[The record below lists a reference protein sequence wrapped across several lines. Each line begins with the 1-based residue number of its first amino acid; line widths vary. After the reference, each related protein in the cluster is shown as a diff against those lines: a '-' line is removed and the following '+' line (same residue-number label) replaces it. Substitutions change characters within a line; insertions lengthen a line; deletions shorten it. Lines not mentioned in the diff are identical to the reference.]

1 MYIVYSPPQHSEPSF
16 IQKVGIGTRKKEK
29 SISISW
35 KTRLSD
41 SQTERER
48 EREGEEDILT
58 KLKSWQ
64 DFKEPRRNYVDVFFF
79 FFFSERKYR
88 MTQKND
94 NLFLGPHRY
103 KHALHH
109 LIAFVPLYV
118 RFSFSGTTC
127 SSVHAAYCT
136 CMYYVGTAL
145 FVKDPF
151 FLQDVIIGISKKF
164 NMIKLAAK
172 ISFCT
177 RNVTDLEIPTGL
189 LNLRA

>member
-79 FFFSERKYR
+79 FLRKKIPY
-88 MTQKND
+88 
-94 NLFLGPHRY
+94 
-103 KHALHH
+103 
-109 LIAFVPLYV
+109 
-118 RFSFSGTTC
+118 
-127 SSVHAAYCT
+127 
-136 CMYYVGTAL
+136 
-145 FVKDPF
+145 DP
-151 FLQDVIIGISKKF
+151 KK
-164 NMIKLAAK
+164 
-172 ISFCT
+172 
-177 RNVTDLEIPTGL
+177 
-189 LNLRA
+189 